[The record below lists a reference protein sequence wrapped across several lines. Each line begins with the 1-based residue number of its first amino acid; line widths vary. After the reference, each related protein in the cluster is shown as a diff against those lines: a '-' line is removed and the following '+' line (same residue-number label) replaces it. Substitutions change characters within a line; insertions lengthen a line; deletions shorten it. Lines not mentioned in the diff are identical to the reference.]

1 MSANTTNEQLAIN
14 TLRTLAIDAVEKAS
28 SGHMGLPLGAAP
40 MAYAL
45 WNKHLNINPADPQ
58 WFNRD
63 RFVLSAGHGSM
74 LLYGLLHLS
83 GFNISK
89 KDLQEFR
96 SFNSKT
102 PGHPEW
108 EHTEGVEV
116 TTGPLGQGI
125 SMAVGMAL
133 AEKKLAETINVEQN
147 QLIDHYTYVLCGDG
161 DLMEGVSHEAISF
174 AGHLQLDKLIVLYD
188 SNHSSLDAAL
198 EQSFSDDIKM
208 KFEAVHWQHLLV
220 EDGQSIA
227 DIDNAITKAK
237 QSSQPTVIEV
247 RTVIGYGLPE
257 IAGTSDAHSD
267 PVGAEN
273 AKKAK
278 QALSWEYDEPFT
290 VPDEAYEAFSE
301 LKNRGKQL
309 EEQWN
314 KNVSEFKRAQPEKAQ
329 TLEDF
334 MNQKNPENWNKTL
347 KGILFDDAP
356 LATRVA
362 SHKIL
367 NALHKDIPQL
377 IGGAADVSSST
388 KATIDDSTAITADDF
403 SGENIYFGVREFGMA
418 AIANGLALHHFL
430 PFVSTY
436 FIFSDYMKPA
446 VRLAALMGLPVTYV
460 FTHDSIAVGKD
471 GPTHQPVEQ
480 LAAFRSMP
488 NIQVI
493 RPADGNETVGA
504 WKMVLEQKTKPTML
518 VLERQATAPVTQSQ
532 GQAVEGVSR
541 GGYIVSETEKPAG
554 ILIATGS
561 EVSLALEAKDTLAK
575 ENIGVNVVSLPSWEL
590 FEAQTEE
597 YKEKVLPS
605 HLTKRVTIE
614 MASKLGWREYAGSEG
629 KIMSVDTFGYSGD
642 TEDIMQAFGFTAEN
656 VVSEF
661 KSLL

>member
-1 MSANTTNEQLAIN
+1 MSTNSKKEQLAIN
-14 TLRTLAIDAVEKAS
+14 TLRTLTIDAVEKAS
-28 SGHMGLPLGAAP
+28 SGHMGLPLGAAS
-40 MAYAL
+40 MAYTL
-45 WNKHLNINPADPQ
+45 WNRHLKINPEDPQ

-83 GFNISK
+83 GFNVSK

-108 EHTEGVEV
+108 EQTEGVEV

-133 AEKKLAETINVEQN
+133 AEEKLADTINEEQN

-174 AGHLQLDKLIVLYD
+174 AGHLQLGKLIVLYD
-188 SNHSSLDAAL
+188 SNQSSLDAAL
-198 EQSFSDDIKM
+198 EQSFSDNIQE

-220 EDGQSIA
+220 EDGQNIEE
-227 DIDNAITKAK
+227 IDKALCQAK
-237 QSSQPTVIEV
+237 ETNQPTVIEV
-247 RTVIGYGLPE
+247 KTTIGYGLPK

-267 PVGAEN
+267 PVGEED

-278 QALSWEYDEPFT
+278 ENLGWEYDTPFT
-290 VPDEAYEAFSE
+290 IPEEAYEAFSD
-301 LKNRGKQL
+301 LKSRGKRL
-309 EEQWN
+309 KEKWEQDYSALKQN
-314 KNVSEFKRAQPEKAQ
+314 NPEKIQ
-329 TLEDF
+329 ILEDF
-334 MNQKNPENWNKTL
+334 LQQKLPEDWSEIFNELSFKE
-347 KGILFDDAP
+347 GM
-356 LATRVA
+356 LATRTA

-367 NALHKDIPQL
+367 NALSTHIPQL

-388 KATIDDSTAITADDF
+388 KATIDNSSAITASDF
-403 SGENIYFGVREFGMA
+403 SGKNIYFGVREFGMT

-430 PFVSTY
+430 PFVSIY

-446 VRLAALMGLPVTYV
+446 IRLAALMGLPVTYV
-460 FTHDSIAVGKD
+460 FSHDSIAVGKD

-488 NIQVI
+488 NLQVI
-493 RPADGNETVGA
+493 RPADGNETAAA
-504 WKMVLEQKTKPTML
+504 WKFALKQKTKPTML
-518 VLERQATAPVTQSQ
+518 VLERQATVPVTHSLD
-532 GQAVEGVSR
+532 QAIEGVSH
-541 GGYIVSETEKPAG
+541 GGYIVSEVKDPVG
-554 ILIATGS
+554 ILIASGS
-561 EVSLALEAKDTLAK
+561 EVSLAVEAQEALAK
-575 ENIGVNVVSLPSWEL
+575 ENIAVNVVSLPSWDL
-590 FEAQTEE
+590 FEAQIEE
-597 YKEKVLPS
+597 YKEKILPK

-629 KIMSVDTFGYSGD
+629 KILSVDSFGYSGD
-642 TEDIMQAFGFTAEN
+642 PEEVMEAFGFTVGN
-656 VVSEF
+656 VVNKF
-661 KSLL
+661 KSL

>member
-1 MSANTTNEQLAIN
+1 MSTNSKKEQLAIN
-14 TLRTLAIDAVEKAS
+14 TLRTLTIDAVEKAS
-28 SGHMGLPLGAAP
+28 SGHMGLPLGAAS
-40 MAYAL
+40 MAYTL
-45 WNKHLNINPADPQ
+45 WNRHLKINPEDPQ

-83 GFNISK
+83 GFNVSK

-108 EHTEGVEV
+108 EQTEGVEV

-133 AEKKLAETINVEQN
+133 AEEKLADTINEEQN

-174 AGHLQLDKLIVLYD
+174 AGHLQLGKLIVLYD
-188 SNHSSLDAAL
+188 SNQSSLDAAL
-198 EQSFSDDIKM
+198 EQSFSDNIQE

-220 EDGQSIA
+220 EDGQNIEE
-227 DIDNAITKAK
+227 IDKALCQAK
-237 QSSQPTVIEV
+237 ETNQPTVIEV
-247 RTVIGYGLPE
+247 KTTIGYGLPK

-267 PVGAEN
+267 PVGEED

-278 QALSWEYDEPFT
+278 ENLGWEYDTPFT
-290 VPDEAYEAFSE
+290 IPEEAYEAFSD
-301 LKNRGKQL
+301 LKSRGKRL
-309 EEQWN
+309 KEKWEQDYSALKQN
-314 KNVSEFKRAQPEKAQ
+314 NPEKIQ
-329 TLEDF
+329 ILEDF
-334 MNQKNPENWNKTL
+334 LQQKLPEDWSEIFNELSFKE
-347 KGILFDDAP
+347 GM
-356 LATRVA
+356 LATRTA

-367 NALHKDIPQL
+367 NALSTHIPQL

-388 KATIDDSTAITADDF
+388 KATIDNSSAITASDF
-403 SGENIYFGVREFGMA
+403 SGKNIYFGVREFGMT

-446 VRLAALMGLPVTYV
+446 IRLAALMGLPVTYV
-460 FTHDSIAVGKD
+460 FSHDSIAVGKD

-488 NIQVI
+488 NLQVI
-493 RPADGNETVGA
+493 RPADGNETAAA
-504 WKMVLEQKTKPTML
+504 WKFALKQKTKPTML
-518 VLERQATAPVTQSQ
+518 VLERQATVPVTHSLD
-532 GQAVEGVSR
+532 QAIEGVSH
-541 GGYIVSETEKPAG
+541 GGYIVSEVKDPVG
-554 ILIATGS
+554 ILIASGS
-561 EVSLALEAKDTLAK
+561 EVSLAVEAQEALAK
-575 ENIGVNVVSLPSWEL
+575 ENIAVNVVSLPSWDL
-590 FEAQTEE
+590 FEAQIEE
-597 YKEKVLPS
+597 YKEKILPK

-629 KIMSVDTFGYSGD
+629 KILSVDSFGYSGD
-642 TEDIMQAFGFTAEN
+642 PEEVMEAFGFTVDN
-656 VVSEF
+656 VVNEF
-661 KSLL
+661 KSL

>member
-1 MSANTTNEQLAIN
+1 MSTNSKSEQLAIN

-40 MAYAL
+40 MAYTL
-45 WNKHLNINPADPQ
+45 WNRHLNINTEDPR

-83 GFNISK
+83 GFNVSK

-108 EHTEGVEV
+108 EQTEGVEV

-133 AEKKLAETINVEQN
+133 AEKKLAATINEEQN

-174 AGHLQLDKLIVLYD
+174 AGHLQLGKLIVLYD
-188 SNHSSLDAAL
+188 SNQSSLDASL
-198 EQSFSDDIKM
+198 EQSFSDDIKK

-227 DIDNAITKAK
+227 AIDAAINQAK
-237 QSSQPTVIEV
+237 ESNQPTVIEV
-247 RTVIGYGLPE
+247 RTTIGYGLPN

-267 PVGAEN
+267 PVGEEN

-278 QALSWEYDEPFT
+278 QTLEWEYEEPFT
-290 VPDEAYEAFSE
+290 IPDEAYETFSD
-301 LKNRGKQL
+301 LKTRGKQL
-309 EEQWN
+309 EEEWE
-314 KNVSEFKRAQPEKAQ
+314 KNFSKLKQNNLEKAEI
-329 TLEDF
+329 LEYF
-334 MNQKNPENWNKTL
+334 IEQKLPENWSEML
-347 KGILFDDAP
+347 GELSFDNEP
-356 LATRVA
+356 LATRTA

-367 NALHKDIPQL
+367 NTLQTDIPQL

-388 KATIDDSTAITADDF
+388 KATIDNSAAITASNF
-403 SGENIYFGVREFGMA
+403 SGKNIYFGVREFGMA

-446 VRLAALMGLPVTYV
+446 IRLAALMGLPVTYV
-460 FTHDSIAVGKD
+460 FSHDSIAVGKD

-488 NIQVI
+488 NLQVI
-493 RPADGNETVGA
+493 RPADGNETAAA
-504 WKMVLEQKTKPTML
+504 WKFALKQKTKPTML
-518 VLERQATAPVTQSQ
+518 VLERQATAPVTHSLD
-532 GQAVEGVSR
+532 QAIEGVSH
-541 GGYIVSETEKPAG
+541 GGYIVSEVKDPVG
-554 ILIATGS
+554 ILIASGS
-561 EVSLALEAKDTLAK
+561 EVSLALEAQEALTK
-575 ENIGVNVVSLPSWEL
+575 ENIAVNVVSLPSWDL
-590 FEAQTEE
+590 FEAQTKE
-597 YKEKVLPS
+597 YKEKVLP
-605 HLTKRVTIE
+605 HNLTKRITVE

-629 KIMSVDTFGYSGD
+629 KILSVDSFGYSGD
-642 TEDIMQAFGFTAEN
+642 PEEVMEAFGFTVGN
-656 VVSEF
+656 VVNKF
-661 KSLL
+661 KSL

>member
-1 MSANTTNEQLAIN
+1 MSAKSTNEQLTIN
-14 TLRTLAIDAVEKAS
+14 TLRTLAIDAVEEAS

-40 MAYAL
+40 MAYTL
-45 WNKHLNINPADPQ
+45 WEKHLNINPESPE

-83 GFNISK
+83 GFDVSK

-96 SFNSKT
+96 SFESKT

-108 EHTEGVEV
+108 KHTEGVEV

-133 AEKKLAETINVEQN
+133 AEKKLAETMNDDQN
-147 QLIDHYTYVLCGDG
+147 QVIDHYTYVLCGDG

-174 AGHLQLDKLIVLYD
+174 AGHLQLGKLIVLYD
-188 SNHSSLDAAL
+188 SNQSSLDAAL
-198 EQSFSDDIKM
+198 EQSFSDDIQK

-220 EDGQSIA
+220 EDGQSIEE
-227 DIDNAITKAK
+227 IDKAIRQAK
-237 QSSQPTVIEV
+237 ETNQPTVIEV
-247 RTVIGYGLPE
+247 KTTIGYSLPD

-267 PVGAEN
+267 PVGEEN
-273 AKKAK
+273 AKQAK
-278 QALSWEYDEPFT
+278 ENLGWEYTEPFT
-290 VPDEAYEAFSE
+290 VPNEVYEAFSS
-301 LKNRGKQL
+301 LKARGKQL
-309 EEQWN
+309 EEEWKEN
-314 KNVSEFKRAQPEKAQ
+314 IASLEKTQPEKARII
-329 TLEDF
+329 
-334 MNQKNPENWNKTL
+334 NQFAKQELPENWMEAL
-347 KGILFDDAP
+347 KEVSFDKKP
-356 LATRVA
+356 LATRTA

-367 NALHKDIPQL
+367 NALHQTIPQL

-388 KATIDDSTAITADDF
+388 KAVIDDASAITASDF
-403 SGENIYFGVREFGMA
+403 FGKNIYFGVREFGMA

-430 PFVSTY
+430 PFISTY

-460 FTHDSIAVGKD
+460 FSHDSIAVGKD

-488 NIQVI
+488 NLQVI
-493 RPADGNETVGA
+493 RPADGNETAGA
-504 WKMVLEQKTKPTML
+504 WKIALNQNTKPTML
-518 VLERQATAPVTQSQ
+518 VLERQATAPVTQSMEK
-532 GQAVEGVSR
+532 AIEGVSR
-541 GGYIVSETEKPAG
+541 GGYVVSEVKDPVG
-554 ILIATGS
+554 LLIATGS
-561 EVSLALEAKDTLAK
+561 EVSLAIEAQEKLAK
-575 ENIGVNVVSLPSWEL
+575 ENIYVNVVSLPSWDL

-597 YKEKVLPS
+597 YKEKILPKN
-605 HLTKRVTIE
+605 LTKRVTIE

-629 KIMSVDTFGYSGD
+629 KIMSVDSFGYSGD
-642 TEDIMQAFGFTAEN
+642 PGEVMEAFGFTAEQ
-656 VVSEF
+656 VVNEF

>member
-1 MSANTTNEQLAIN
+1 MSTNSKNEQLAIN

-40 MAYAL
+40 MAYTL
-45 WNKHLNINPADPQ
+45 WSKHLKINPEDPQ

-83 GFNISK
+83 GFNVSK

-108 EHTEGVEV
+108 KHTAGVEV

-133 AEKKLAETINVEQN
+133 AEKKLAATINEEQN

-174 AGHLQLDKLIVLYD
+174 AGHLQLGKLIVLYD

-198 EQSFSDDIKM
+198 EQSFSDDIKK

-227 DIDNAITKAK
+227 AIDAAINQAK
-237 QSSQPTVIEV
+237 ESNQPTVIEV
-247 RTVIGYGLPE
+247 RTTIGYGLPE

-278 QALSWEYDEPFT
+278 RNLGWSYDEPFT
-290 VPDEAYEAFSE
+290 IPNEAYEAFAD
-301 LKNRGKQL
+301 LQNRGKQL
-309 EEQWN
+309 EEKWE
-314 KNVSEFKRAQPEKAQ
+314 KNFSKLKHNNLEKAKI
-329 TLEDF
+329 LEYF
-334 MNQKNPENWNKTL
+334 IEQKLPENWSETL
-347 KGILFDDAP
+347 GELSFCSEP
-356 LATRVA
+356 LATRTA
-362 SHKIL
+362 SHKVL
-367 NALHKDIPQL
+367 NALQKDIPQL

-388 KATIDDSTAITADDF
+388 KATIDHSAAITASDF
-403 SGENIYFGVREFGMA
+403 SGKNIYFGVREFGMA

-460 FTHDSIAVGKD
+460 FSHDSIAVGKD

-488 NIQVI
+488 NLQVI
-493 RPADGNETVGA
+493 RPADGNETAAA
-504 WKMVLEQKTKPTML
+504 WKLALKQITKPTML
-518 VLERQATAPVTQSQ
+518 VLERQATAPVTHSLD
-532 GQAVEGVSR
+532 QAIEGVSH
-541 GGYIVSETEKPAG
+541 GGYIVSEVKDPVG

-561 EVSLALEAKDTLAK
+561 EVSLVLQAQAVLAK
-575 ENIGVNVVSLPSWEL
+575 ENIAVNVVSLPSWDL

-614 MASKLGWREYAGSEG
+614 MASKLGWREYAGPEG
-629 KIMSVDTFGYSGD
+629 KMMSVDSFGFSGD
-642 TEDIMQAFGFTAEN
+642 PKDVMDTFGFTVDS
-656 VVSEF
+656 VVNEF
-661 KSLL
+661 KSLV

>member
-1 MSANTTNEQLAIN
+1 MSTNSEKEQLAIN

-40 MAYAL
+40 MAYTL
-45 WNKHLNINPADPQ
+45 WNRHLKINPEDPQ

-83 GFNISK
+83 GFNVSK

-108 EHTEGVEV
+108 EQTEGVEV

-133 AEKKLAETINVEQN
+133 AEEKLAATINEEQN

-174 AGHLQLDKLIVLYD
+174 AGHLQLGKLIVLYD
-188 SNHSSLDAAL
+188 SNQSSLDAAL
-198 EQSFSDDIKM
+198 EQSFSDNIQE

-220 EDGQSIA
+220 EDGQNIEE
-227 DIDNAITKAK
+227 IDKALCQAK
-237 QSSQPTVIEV
+237 ETNQPTVIEV
-247 RTVIGYGLPE
+247 KTTIGYGLPK

-267 PVGAEN
+267 PVGEED

-278 QALSWEYDEPFT
+278 ENLGWEYDAPFT
-290 VPDEAYEAFSE
+290 IPEEAYEAFSV
-301 LKNRGKQL
+301 LKSRGKRL
-309 EEQWN
+309 KEKWEQDYLALKQN
-314 KNVSEFKRAQPEKAQ
+314 NPEKIQ
-329 TLEDF
+329 ILEDF
-334 MNQKNPENWNKTL
+334 LQQKLPEDWSEIFNELSFKEET
-347 KGILFDDAP
+347 
-356 LATRVA
+356 LATRTA

-367 NALHKDIPQL
+367 NALSTHIPQL

-388 KATIDDSTAITADDF
+388 KATIDKSRAITSSDF
-403 SGENIYFGVREFGMA
+403 SGENIYFGVREFGMTS
-418 AIANGLALHHFL
+418 IANGLALHHFL

-446 VRLAALMGLPVTYV
+446 IRLAALMGLPVTHV
-460 FTHDSIAVGKD
+460 FSHDSIAVGKD

-488 NIQVI
+488 NLQVT
-493 RPADGNETVGA
+493 RPADGNETAAA
-504 WKMVLEQKTKPTML
+504 WKLALEQKTKPTML
-518 VLERQATAPVTQSQ
+518 VLERQATAPVTHSLD
-532 GQAVEGVSR
+532 QAIEGVSL
-541 GGYIVSETEKPAG
+541 GGYIVSEVKNPVG

-561 EVSLALEAKDTLAK
+561 EVSLAVEVQKALAK
-575 ENIGVNVVSLPSWEL
+575 ENILVNVVSLPSWDL
-590 FEAQTEE
+590 FEIQSKE
-597 YKEKVLPS
+597 YKEKILPN

-614 MASKLGWREYAGSEG
+614 MASKLGWREYAGPEG
-629 KIMSVDTFGYSGD
+629 KIISVDSFGYSGD
-642 TEDIMQAFGFTAEN
+642 PEEVMEAFGFTVDN
-656 VVSEF
+656 VVNEF
-661 KSLL
+661 KSL

>member
-1 MSANTTNEQLAIN
+1 MSTNSKKEQLAIN
-14 TLRTLAIDAVEKAS
+14 TLRTLTIDAVEKAS
-28 SGHMGLPLGAAP
+28 SGHMGLPLGAAS
-40 MAYAL
+40 MAYTL
-45 WNKHLNINPADPQ
+45 WNRHLKINPEDPQ

-83 GFNISK
+83 GFNVSK

-108 EHTEGVEV
+108 EQTEGVEV

-133 AEKKLAETINVEQN
+133 AEEKLADTINEEQN

-174 AGHLQLDKLIVLYD
+174 AGHLQLGKLIVLYD
-188 SNHSSLDAAL
+188 SNQSSLDAAL
-198 EQSFSDDIKM
+198 EQSFSDNIQE

-220 EDGQSIA
+220 EDGQNIEE
-227 DIDNAITKAK
+227 IDKALCQAK
-237 QSSQPTVIEV
+237 ETNQPTVIEV
-247 RTVIGYGLPE
+247 KTTIGYGLPK

-267 PVGAEN
+267 PVGEED

-278 QALSWEYDEPFT
+278 ENLGWEYDTPFT
-290 VPDEAYEAFSE
+290 IPEEAYEAFSD
-301 LKNRGKQL
+301 LKSRGKRL
-309 EEQWN
+309 KEKWEQDYSALKQN
-314 KNVSEFKRAQPEKAQ
+314 NPEKIQ
-329 TLEDF
+329 ILEDF
-334 MNQKNPENWNKTL
+334 LQQKLPEDWSEIFNELSFKEET
-347 KGILFDDAP
+347 
-356 LATRVA
+356 LATRTA

-367 NALHKDIPQL
+367 NALSTHIPQL

-388 KATIDDSTAITADDF
+388 KATIDKSRAITSSDF
-403 SGENIYFGVREFGMA
+403 SGENIYFGVREFGMT

-446 VRLAALMGLPVTYV
+446 IRLAALMGLPVTYV
-460 FTHDSIAVGKD
+460 FSHDSIAVGKD

-488 NIQVI
+488 NLQVI
-493 RPADGNETVGA
+493 RPADGNETAAA
-504 WKMVLEQKTKPTML
+504 WKFALKQKTKPTML
-518 VLERQATAPVTQSQ
+518 VLERQATVPVTHSLD
-532 GQAVEGVSR
+532 QAIEGVSH
-541 GGYIVSETEKPAG
+541 GGYIVSEVKDPVG
-554 ILIATGS
+554 ILIASGS
-561 EVSLALEAKDTLAK
+561 EVSLAVEAQEALAK
-575 ENIGVNVVSLPSWEL
+575 ENIAVNVVSLPSWDL
-590 FEAQTEE
+590 FEAQIEE
-597 YKEKVLPS
+597 YKEKILPK

-629 KIMSVDTFGYSGD
+629 KILSVDSFGYSGD
-642 TEDIMQAFGFTAEN
+642 PEEVMEAFGFTVDN
-656 VVSEF
+656 VVNEF
-661 KSLL
+661 KSL